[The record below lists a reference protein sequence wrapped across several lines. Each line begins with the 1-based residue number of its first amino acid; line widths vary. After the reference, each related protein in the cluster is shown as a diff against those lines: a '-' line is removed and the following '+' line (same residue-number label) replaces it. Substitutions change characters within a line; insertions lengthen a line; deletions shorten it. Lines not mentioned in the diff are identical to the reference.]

1 MSYLN
6 TLLVFLEV
14 FLCLIHTGVTTYFI
28 IQGWIDCGFDCG
40 FSR

>member
-14 FLCLIHTGVTTYFI
+14 FLCLIQTHAGVTTYFI
-28 IQGWIDCGFDCG
+28 IQGWIDCGF
-40 FSR
+40 